1 MRVRGTCRDGEEVH
15 VSDQGKVT
23 VICSSLKVHVLKEEN
38 KTTELLYYPELHG
51 HVYK

>member
-1 MRVRGTCRDGEEVH
+1 MQRRVRGRDGEEVH

-23 VICSSLKVHVLKEEN
+23 VNCSSLTVHVLKEVN
-38 KTTELLYYPELHG
+38 KTTELLYSPKLHG